1 MKPVPKAPPH
11 LTEPTRN
18 WWRTCVKDYE
28 LEAHHLRILQAAAE
42 CWDRLQAAR
51 STIDREGLTFTDD
64 RGNCRAH
71 PCVAIERDCRIGF
84 ARLVRELDMDIEPPR
99 GDRIGPIG
107 LRSNW
112 RL

>member
-1 MKPVPKAPPH
+1 MKPAPKAPQH

-28 LEAHHLRILQAAAE
+28 LEPHHLRILQAAGE

-64 RGNCRAH
+64 RGNVRQH

-84 ARLVRELDMDIEPPR
+84 ARLIRELDLDLEPPR
-99 GDRIGPIG
+99 DNRIGPIG
-107 LRSNW
+107 LRSNR